1 MLHYTDKTYNFQ
13 FFQEIWKY
21 SIFRILFLKI
31 EMENHFYN
39 LFISSYYNSYFLKFL
54 NENALYI
61 HQYLLCPN
69 WNKANNKEYT
79 VFLYIF
85 KLHNIYDGY

>member
-1 MLHYTDKTYNFQ
+1 M
-13 FFQEIWKY
+13 
-21 SIFRILFLKI
+21 LFLKI

-54 NENALYI
+54 NENELDI
-61 HQYLLCPN
+61 HQYLLCPT

-79 VFLYIF
+79 VFCIALNYIIFMMAIKNF
-85 KLHNIYDGY
+85 KY